1 MKGGILFFIEFFPII
16 QIISPSNF
24 YSLSSNHVVRICNG
38 NRTAWSPIRSEIIRV
53 ITKSD
58 NRAAR
63 EQFT

>member
-1 MKGGILFFIEFFPII
+1 MKGGILFFIEFFPIT

-38 NRTAWSPIRSEIIRV
+38 NRTTWSPIESEIIRV
-53 ITKSD
+53 ITKSE

>member
-1 MKGGILFFIEFFPII
+1 MKGGSLFFIEFFPIT
-16 QIISPSNF
+16 QIISPSDF
-24 YSLSSNHVVRICNG
+24 YSLSSNHVVRICNS